1 MRYFVHK
8 IDVKS
13 VNISLQNI
21 VIVFYC
27 PAKLHIAKNSNKT
40 IALGKNPVL
49 LIQHIQLRQQK
60 MNLPVSNSQ
69 KQSLKL
75 TCHVSR
81 LVLSADLQTSVIRR
95 RRTYW
100 AGCDGV

>member
-1 MRYFVHK
+1 
-8 IDVKS
+8 
-13 VNISLQNI
+13 
-21 VIVFYC
+21 
-27 PAKLHIAKNSNKT
+27 
-40 IALGKNPVL
+40 
-49 LIQHIQLRQQK
+49 